1 MKMRLDSIIL
11 SFSRFV
17 GLTTSVLY
25 HMTMDKID
33 EALELNMKRDFLKV
47 GLPLNGSIDPLD
59 AFLFTFLLFL
69 LVSRSVGK
77 WLLYPRTETNN

>member
-17 GLTTSVLY
+17 GLTTQVLY

-33 EALELNMKRDFLKV
+33 EALELTDKKDFLQL
-47 GLPLNGSIDPLD
+47 GLPLNGSIDPSD
-59 AFLFTFLLFL
+59 AFLFTFSAGFQK
-69 LVSRSVGK
+69 SVGK

>member
-33 EALELNMKRDFLKV
+33 EALELNMKRDFLQV

-59 AFLFTFLLFL
+59 AFLFTFLL
-69 LVSRSVGK
+69 VSRSVGK

>member
-1 MKMRLDSIIL
+1 MENGSIWKRSSVSKVEGAIMKMRLDSIIL

-33 EALELNMKRDFLKV
+33 EALELTHKKDFL
-47 GLPLNGSIDPLD
+47 
-59 AFLFTFLLFL
+59 
-69 LVSRSVGK
+69 
-77 WLLYPRTETNN
+77 